1 MNNIEKYN
9 DEIEELNREFENLVK
24 DQQIQKTINRK
35 GHSMIDDIS
44 LLNLLVKCLYGSS
57 TQYEKKTL
65 YTRVLTLLEENNR
78 FRRWDV
84 NKDTRNSRQRV
95 ANKKLINENKML
107 KDELFKVYNMVNNLA
122 ESNTVELDA
131 YLIIS
136 YLEDLIG
143 GKDESDRS

>member
-1 MNNIEKYN
+1 MNSIEKYN
-9 DEIEELNREFENLVK
+9 DEIEELNREFEDLVK

-44 LLNLLVKCLYGSS
+44 LLNLLVKCLYGRS

-65 YTRVLTLLEENNR
+65 YTKVLTLLEENNR

>member
-57 TQYEKKTL
+57 TQYEKKIL

-84 NKDTRNSRQRV
+84 KKDTRNSRQRV

>member
-9 DEIEELNREFENLVK
+9 DEIEELNKEFEDLVK
-24 DQQIQKTINRK
+24 DSQIQKTINRK
-35 GHSMIDDIS
+35 GHSMIDDVS
-44 LLNLLVKCLYGSS
+44 LLNLLVKCLYGGS

-65 YTRVLTLLEENNR
+65 YTRVLTLLEENNK

-122 ESNTVELDA
+122 ESNTVELDV

>member
-44 LLNLLVKCLYGSS
+44 LLNLLVKCLYSSS

>member
-1 MNNIEKYN
+1 MNNVEKYN
-9 DEIEELNREFENLVK
+9 DEIEELNREFEDLVK

-44 LLNLLVKCLYGSS
+44 LLNLLVKCLYGRS

-65 YTRVLTLLEENNR
+65 YTKVLTLLEENNR

>member
-9 DEIEELNREFENLVK
+9 DKIEELNREFEDLVK

>member
-9 DEIEELNREFENLVK
+9 DEIEELNREFEDIVK

>member
-1 MNNIEKYN
+1 
-9 DEIEELNREFENLVK
+9 
-24 DQQIQKTINRK
+24 
-35 GHSMIDDIS
+35 MIDDIS

>member
-84 NKDTRNSRQRV
+84 KKDTRNSRQRV

>member
-9 DEIEELNREFENLVK
+9 DEIEELNKEFENLVK
-24 DQQIQKTINRK
+24 DSQIQKTINRK
-35 GHSMIDDIS
+35 GHSMIDDVS

-122 ESNTVELDA
+122 ESNTVELDV

>member
-9 DEIEELNREFENLVK
+9 DEIEELNKEFENLVK

-35 GHSMIDDIS
+35 GHSMIDDVS

>member
-35 GHSMIDDIS
+35 GHNMIDDIS
-44 LLNLLVKCLYGSS
+44 LLNLLVKCLHGSS

>member
-9 DEIEELNREFENLVK
+9 DEIEELNKEFEDLVK

-122 ESNTVELDA
+122 ESNTIELDA

>member
-9 DEIEELNREFENLVK
+9 DEIEELNKEFENLVK
-24 DQQIQKTINRK
+24 DPQIQKTINRK
-35 GHSMIDDIS
+35 GHSMIDDVS

>member
-1 MNNIEKYN
+1 MNSIEKYN

-24 DQQIQKTINRK
+24 DQQIQKTIDRK
-35 GHSMIDDIS
+35 GHSMIDDVS

>member
-24 DQQIQKTINRK
+24 DQQIQKTIDRK
-35 GHSMIDDIS
+35 GHSMIDDVS

>member
-9 DEIEELNREFENLVK
+9 DEVEELNKEFEDLVK

-35 GHSMIDDIS
+35 GHSMIDDVS

>member
-35 GHSMIDDIS
+35 GHSMIDDVS

>member
-9 DEIEELNREFENLVK
+9 NEIEELNKEFENLVK

-44 LLNLLVKCLYGSS
+44 LLNLLVKCLYSSS

-122 ESNTVELDA
+122 ESNTVELDV

>member
-9 DEIEELNREFENLVK
+9 DEIEELNKEFENLVK